1 MAVRPTSVE
10 TLRHKEAK
18 RRHIPTAELEP
29 VMTAEDKTP
38 LRLRMSGATATDT
51 IALWMIDTD
60 HNQES
65 VFVRHACFLGVNDSY
80 KAPKT
85 TLRAEAR
92 ASLNSDTSRPFAKP
106 KSGGIAVKMIN
117 HLGDEV
123 MSVFGA
129 P

>member
-18 RRHIPTAELEP
+18 RRRFPTAELEP

-38 LRLRMSGATATDT
+38 FLLRISGATATGI

-60 HNQES
+60 HDPES
-65 VFVRHACFLGVNDSY
+65 IFVRHACFLGVNDSY
-80 KAPKT
+80 KALKT
-85 TLRAEAR
+85 MLRAEAR

-106 KSGGIAVKMIN
+106 KSGGIAGRMIN

-123 MSVFGA
+123 MNVFGVS
-129 P
+129 